1 MAKNK
6 NALRKHFIGPYSAE
20 NPETA
25 PEKEAYM
32 WIAKGIK
39 SSSPENNE
47 EDDDAAYFDGDGTK
61 ENIIVSKTRGR
72 TFEGH
77 RDYSDKAQNFVA
89 YKEDEVGDD
98 LIVWYKEVSSDG
110 KTQKE
115 GLARLSEIEIGDGE
129 ASELEKIK
137 FKIVWTRKP
146 KKSNVLPE

>member
-1 MAKNK
+1 MPKNT
-6 NALRKHFIGPYSAE
+6 NAQRKHYIGPYRAE
-20 NPETA
+20 HPETV
-25 PEKEAYM
+25 PGKEAYM

-47 EDDDAAYFDGDGTK
+47 EDDDAAYFDSDGTK
-61 ENIIVSKTRGR
+61 EKIIVSKTRGR

-89 YKEDEVGDD
+89 DKEDEVGDD

>member
-1 MAKNK
+1 MPKNK
-6 NALRKHFIGPYSAE
+6 NAQRKHFIGPYSAE
-20 NPETA
+20 HPETA
-25 PEKEAYM
+25 PGKEAYM

-39 SSSPENNE
+39 SSAPENNE
-47 EDDDAAYFDGDGTK
+47 EDDDAAYFDGDGSK
-61 ENIIVSKTRGR
+61 EKVIVSKTRGR

-89 YKEDEVGDD
+89 DKEDEVGDD

-137 FKIVWTRKP
+137 FKVVWTRKP

>member
-1 MAKNK
+1 MTKNK
-6 NALRKHFIGPYSAE
+6 NAQRKHYIGPYSAE
-20 NPETA
+20 HLETV
-25 PEKEAYM
+25 PGKEAYM

-39 SSSPENNE
+39 LSSPENNE

-89 YKEDEVGDD
+89 DKEDEVGDD
-98 LIVWYKEVSSDG
+98 LIVWYKEVSSDS

>member
-20 NPETA
+20 HPETA

-39 SSSPENNE
+39 SSAPENNE
-47 EDDDAAYFDGDGTK
+47 EDD
-61 ENIIVSKTRGR
+61 
-72 TFEGH
+72 EGH
-77 RDYSDKAQNFVA
+77 RDYSDKAQNFVVD
-89 YKEDEVGDD
+89 KEDEVGDD
-98 LIVWYKEVSSDG
+98 LIVWYKEISSDG

>member
-1 MAKNK
+1 MPKNK
-6 NALRKHFIGPYSAE
+6 NALRKHYIGPYSAE
-20 NPETA
+20 NPETV
-25 PEKEAYM
+25 PGKEAYM

-47 EDDDAAYFDGDGTK
+47 ENDDAAYFDGDGTK

-89 YKEDEVGDD
+89 DKEDEVGDD
-98 LIVWYKEVSSDG
+98 LIVWYKEISSDG

-137 FKIVWTRKP
+137 FKVVWTRKP

>member
-20 NPETA
+20 HPETV
-25 PEKEAYM
+25 PGKEAYM

-47 EDDDAAYFDGDGTK
+47 EDDDAAYFDSDGTK
-61 ENIIVSKTRGR
+61 EKIIVSKTRGR

-89 YKEDEVGDD
+89 DKEDEVGDD

>member
-6 NALRKHFIGPYSAE
+6 NAQRKHYIGPYSAE
-20 NPETA
+20 HPETV
-25 PEKEAYM
+25 PGKEAYM

-39 SSSPENNE
+39 LSSPENNE

-61 ENIIVSKTRGR
+61 ENIIVSKARGR

-89 YKEDEVGDD
+89 DKEDEVGDD
-98 LIVWYKEVSSDG
+98 LIVWYKEVSSDS

>member
-1 MAKNK
+1 MPKNK

-20 NPETA
+20 HPETV
-25 PEKEAYM
+25 PGKEAYM

-47 EDDDAAYFDGDGTK
+47 EDDDAAYFDSDGTK
-61 ENIIVSKTRGR
+61 EKIIVSKTRGR

-89 YKEDEVGDD
+89 DKEDEVGDD